1 MGYIRPEG
9 RLVRTNRASPAFA
22 PPPHVVAAYDAHP
35 LLDPNLPSR
44 HPALARLWIDAYR
57 RMMRDGA
64 YYDRIVRGY
73 VMPAGSRSSAA
84 VDLGPHFHDA
94 DAYLNDLL
102 RLVPDSLARHLAPLP
117 ETRGLSTI
125 RDLLK
130 AAFDGRHARSRYEAQ
145 RKLYLAKLLFDIDHS
160 RSVRDGPKHRAR
172 FEQLIQ
178 DALLS
183 DIEAQDEVEVFA
195 ILDRS
200 FDGTLKLT
208 MDRQPKP
215 GARSFRFRPRRLKG
229 EGGDAAIEI
238 FHYRS
243 RFKREA
249 DPETDRRADEGWIR
263 IAESPR
269 WPGLGRRSGS
279 ILSKMIRRA
288 IPDPRMVQDLLGA
301 MFIVGDREQAY
312 ALERRL
318 VASFGGPL
326 RCRDR
331 VDTLAG
337 GRDHARLDPQS
348 SSGFLVLKE
357 IVDIL
362 LDDPS
367 SDVPY
372 LFPVEIQI
380 FPLEAYL
387 STLYDTH
394 FASHAAYKRRQF
406 LHELLPILFPPAI
419 YGGETVTL
427 SGVDGS
433 FDLSSRS
440 RV

>member
-1 MGYIRPEG
+1 VSTIP
-9 RLVRTNRASPAFA
+9 NPAHPNPTLEA
-22 PPPHVVAAYDAHP
+22 HLAAAYDAHP
-35 LLDPNLPSR
+35 LLDPKLPS
-44 HPALARLWIDAYR
+44 HNPAHARLWLGTYQ
-57 RMMRDGA
+57 RMTRDPA
-64 YYDRIVRGY
+64 VFDRIVRGY
-73 VMPAGSRSSAA
+73 VMPAGSRSSTA
-84 VDLGPHFHDA
+84 VDLAPFFHDA

-117 ETRGLSTI
+117 ETRGASTI
-125 RDLLK
+125 RDLLN
-130 AAFDGRHARSRYEAQ
+130 ATFNGRHTRLRYEAQ

-172 FEQLIQ
+172 FEHIVK
-178 DALLS
+178 DAVLA
-183 DIEAQDEVEVFA
+183 EVTREDEVEVFG
-195 ILDRS
+195 ILERGP
-200 FDGTLKLT
+200 DGSLRLN
-208 MDRQPKP
+208 MERQARP
-215 GARSFRFRPRRLKG
+215 GARSFRFRPRRLPP
-229 EGGDAAIEI
+229 EGRDPAIEI

-243 RFKREA
+243 RFKRES
-249 DPETDRRADEGWIR
+249 DPATDRRADEGWIR

-269 WPGLGRRSGS
+269 WPGLGKYSGS

-301 MFIVGDREQAY
+301 MFIVGDRPQAY
-312 ALERRL
+312 ALERKL
-318 VASFGGPL
+318 VAAFGGPL

-337 GRDHARLDPQS
+337 GRDRARLDPQS

-362 LDDPS
+362 MDDPS

-372 LFPVEIQI
+372 LFSVEIQI

-406 LHELLPILFPPAI
+406 LHELLPILFPSSI
-419 YGGETVTL
+419 YGGEAVVL
-427 SGVDGS
+427 SEGTA
-433 FDLSSRS
+433 
-440 RV
+440 